1 VAGVELVLGFVVG
14 LRSLPLAVV
23 WQDSGARCCWARCG
37 MRQRSDRADAS
48 RVTPPRPFHKLIN
61 S

>member
-23 WQDSGARCCWARCG
+23 WQDSGARCC
-37 MRQRSDRADAS
+37 
-48 RVTPPRPFHKLIN
+48 
-61 S
+61 